1 MQPISV
7 TQIQDTILDLKCL
20 TPDCHKPQ
28 CRDLNTDI
36 QTLINAFCEE
46 RFDIDKV
53 SQQCFNE
60 TSLEKLLSAI
70 IAQVCITSET
80 PVFDLTEHYIQNVNL
95 CNSDN
100 WDLTKNNCIVLLDYA
115 GNPLTQYTIID
126 IVQLVIKRIMSL
138 QEIIRAQNALIENLQ
153 TQINNQQSQ
162 LQNVID
168 NCCNISVLASIQS
181 INSRLT
187 AGGL

>member
-20 TPDCHKPQ
+20 TPDCNSHQ

-53 SQQCFNE
+53 SQKCFNE

-70 IAQVCITSET
+70 ITQVCTTSEAQ
-80 PVFDLTEHYIQNVNL
+80 VFDLSTHYITNINL

-100 WDLTKNNCIVLLDYA
+100 WNIDKSNCILLLDYA
-115 GNPLTQYTIID
+115 GNLLTQYTIID

-138 QEIIRAQNALIENLQ
+138 QEIIRTQDALIQNLQ

-162 LQNVID
+162 IQNVID